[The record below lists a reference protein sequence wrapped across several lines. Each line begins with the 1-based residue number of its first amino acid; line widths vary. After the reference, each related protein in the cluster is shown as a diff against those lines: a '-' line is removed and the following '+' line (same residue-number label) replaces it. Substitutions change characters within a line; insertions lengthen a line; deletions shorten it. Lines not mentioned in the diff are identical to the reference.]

1 MGNNEMV
8 GPFGAAT
15 VFGVQSPPRGYAQLS
30 LALQRTRLGQLGRNL
45 AGHFRKPSAAPSWQ
59 GMQMFMENRVPPES
73 LKRAAVYRN
82 FAGNLN
88 DIVAAGLKSGAQVL
102 LNTVAVNLRDSP
114 PFASV
119 ANENLPASDRA
130 RFDRLLNQARQ
141 AEATDAWSE
150 AVTFLRQAVDLDS
163 THAAAQYRLAVCLA
177 RTGDDAS
184 AARHFQLACDLD
196 ALPFR
201 ADTPINAAIR
211 EAAERPSGGG
221 LQLLESAE
229 ALAKQGG
236 EMPCGNES
244 FYEHVHFNFDGAYR
258 LGLAWAQAVERQAPP
273 GSFGTPQSEW
283 GSQEECE
290 RRLGLT
296 DWNRKLVLESMIR
309 RLQQPPLSSQPNN
322 AARLRQLRER
332 EQALLAGM
340 NPESAANAKALYA
353 DVIAAHPEDHFLH
366 EAFGN
371 FLQLV
376 GDVPGAIREWQAVG
390 ELLPHDFL
398 PWFQIGVMQSRQGH
412 HSEARTNLRRALN
425 IRPGLV
431 EGWLELGRSLG
442 AESKWES
449 ASQAFQRA
457 CELRPQDPVLWASRA
472 KSAGELGR
480 RAEAIAFYQ
489 RAVELRPGYW
499 EARGAL
505 GDLFAQAGRIA
516 EAAAQYEAAI
526 KAKPDFAMGHFNLG
540 VMFARQ
546 GRLDAAIGEFQ
557 TAVRLEPGNQ
567 AAAEYLERVQEQR
580 GRKP

>member
-1 MGNNEMV
+1 
-8 GPFGAAT
+8 
-15 VFGVQSPPRGYAQLS
+15 
-30 LALQRTRLGQLGRNL
+30 
-45 AGHFRKPSAAPSWQ
+45 
-59 GMQMFMENRVPPES
+59 
-73 LKRAAVYRN
+73 
-82 FAGNLN
+82 
-88 DIVAAGLKSGAQVL
+88 
-102 LNTVAVNLRDSP
+102 
-114 PFASV
+114 
-119 ANENLPASDRA
+119 
-130 RFDRLLNQARQ
+130 
-141 AEATDAWSE
+141 
-150 AVTFLRQAVDLDS
+150 
-163 THAAAQYRLAVCLA
+163 
-177 RTGDDAS
+177 
-184 AARHFQLACDLD
+184 
-196 ALPFR
+196 
-201 ADTPINAAIR
+201 
-211 EAAERPSGGG
+211 
-221 LQLLESAE
+221 
-229 ALAKQGG
+229 
-236 EMPCGNES
+236 
-244 FYEHVHFNFDGAYR
+244 
-258 LGLAWAQAVERQAPP
+258 
-273 GSFGTPQSEW
+273 
-283 GSQEECE
+283 
-290 RRLGLT
+290 LT